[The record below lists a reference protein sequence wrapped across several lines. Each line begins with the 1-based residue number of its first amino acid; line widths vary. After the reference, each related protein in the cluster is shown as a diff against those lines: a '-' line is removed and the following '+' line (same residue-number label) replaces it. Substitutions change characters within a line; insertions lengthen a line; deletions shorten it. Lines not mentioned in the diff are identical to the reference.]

1 MEKHP
6 ISTGFLG
13 FPWKF
18 AHFLWFLPG
27 LCLEDA
33 ILAAFFLDVREELQA
48 RNHAIPAR
56 TTRFAEAE
64 RLADLVRDDGRGTAR
79 ACG

>member
-1 MEKHP
+1 MEKHL

-13 FPWKF
+13 FSWKL

-27 LCLEDA
+27 FCLGDA
-33 ILAAFFLDVREELQA
+33 ISAAFFLDEHEELQA
-48 RNHAIPAR
+48 RKQAIPAR

-64 RLADLVRDDGRGTAR
+64 RRSDLVRHDGRGMAR
-79 ACG
+79 AF

>member
-6 ISTGFLG
+6 ISTVFLV

-18 AHFLWFLPG
+18 PHFLWFLPG
-27 LCLEDA
+27 FCLGDA
-33 ILAAFFLDVREELQA
+33 ISAAFFLDEHEELQA
-48 RNHAIPAR
+48 RKQAIPAR

-64 RLADLVRDDGRGTAR
+64 RRSDLVRHDGRGMAR
-79 ACG
+79 AF